1 MGRLL
6 KWNMLYEYRIW
17 PDGADGFEDALR
29 RSFSV
34 VGRERRTDDYL
45 LPIQMS
51 SAAFLPKIR
60 GGKKFEI
67 KQRIRSDSSGEI
79 WRRIVSEKFPLDPAL
94 QPVLEGVYGGAAVPA
109 RCLETPGRLL
119 AALAPHVFVCR
130 VSKNRT
136 RLRSGACKGEITTA
150 EVFGKEALTIALE
163 CRKPAPVAEFLQDVP
178 GPLPPNT
185 DYGAWLRGQL
195 RQRVSLSLVKKEV
208 GR

>member
-17 PDGADGFEDALR
+17 PDAEDGFENALR
-29 RSFSV
+29 QNFRV
-34 VGRERRTDDYL
+34 IGRERRTDDYL
-45 LPIQMS
+45 LPIHMA

-67 KQRIRSDSSGEI
+67 KQRIRSDSSGEV
-79 WRRIVSEKFPLDPAL
+79 WRRIVSERFPLDPAL
-94 QPVLEGVYGGAAVPA
+94 QSVLEGIYGGVPLPA
-109 RCLETPGRLL
+109 RCLEAPVRLL

-130 VSKNRT
+130 VIKNRT

-150 EVFGKEALTIALE
+150 GVFGKEALTIALE
-163 CRKPAPVAEFLQDVP
+163 CRKPGPVADFLRELP
-178 GPLPPNT
+178 GPPPPNT
-185 DYGAWLRGQL
+185 DYGTWLRGQL